1 LEVLRRI
8 YIMADEHSFDVV
20 SKVDLQEVSNAVQQA
35 LKEMGQRFD
44 FRGSKSNIEL
54 DKTKNEILLTS
65 DDEYRLKSVIDM
77 LQSKLIKRQVPLK
90 ALSYGKVEPAAS
102 NTVKQIIT
110 LQQGIPTEK
119 AKEIVKIIKDA
130 KLKVQTEIQKDQLRV
145 RAKKIDDLQAV
156 MKILKEKDLEVHID
170 FVNYR

>member
-1 LEVLRRI
+1 
-8 YIMADEHSFDVV
+8 MADEHSFDVV

-54 DKTKNEILLTS
+54 DKIKNEILLTS